1 MTASSRTTGSGS
13 PKQKS
18 APAKRDWASG
28 NEAKYYG
35 YKEAWARIRLARK
48 QGFYLEAVTIQ
59 ESILSD
65 RMLSYL
71 AKVAGVELPDA
82 TKRNL
87 SRVQAAWFKA
97 ACAGCATADHQ
108 ELAALHQEVDLWRR
122 LRNTVVHGIVK
133 SKVGPRDDHIT
144 DFLQKAHDAAAVGE
158 VLARAVDRW
167 CARQQKRVKE
177 SGVAMIAPDIDR
189 GSPS

>member
-1 MTASSRTTGSGS
+1 MIVMKPSSRTGGFGE
-13 PKQKS
+13 PKRKS

-35 YKEAWARIRLARK
+35 YKEAWARIRLARR

-71 AKVAGVELPDA
+71 SKGVCVELPDA
-82 TKRNL
+82 TKRNF
-87 SRVQAAWFKA
+87 SRVQAAWFKEA
-97 ACAGCATADHQ
+97 SARCAGADHD
-108 ELAALHQEVDLWRR
+108 ELAALHQRIDLWRR

-133 SKVGPRDDHIT
+133 SKVGPRDDHVT
-144 DFLQKAHDAAAVGE
+144 DFLKKAHDAAADGE
-158 VLARAVDRW
+158 ALARAVDRW
-167 CARQQKRVKE
+167 CARQQKGVKAIRR
-177 SGVAMIAPDIDR
+177 GNDR
-189 GSPS
+189 S